1 MHETL
6 NKTNETGHNPEKQKK
21 EKGTNFPPRVGET
34 TKDELCG
41 SLTLLQT

>member
-21 EKGTNFPPRVGET
+21 KQKAPVSPQGQGKQLKTSFVAR
-34 TKDELCG
+34 
-41 SLTLLQT
+41 